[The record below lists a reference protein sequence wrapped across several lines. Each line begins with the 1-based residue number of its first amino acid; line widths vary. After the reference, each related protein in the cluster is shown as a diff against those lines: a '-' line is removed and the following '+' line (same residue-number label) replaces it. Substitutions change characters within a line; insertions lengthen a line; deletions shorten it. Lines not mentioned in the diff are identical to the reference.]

1 MGGDA
6 REVRPVMALVSA
18 RTITLSMTM
27 AASGTVMMVMGVL
40 VMADW
45 PSKIGMSGRTA
56 LLFGIPLCAMGQF
69 LYAAAAGLLCPDADP
84 RVTGF
89 FELTPWLALA
99 IALAG
104 VLI

>member
-1 MGGDA
+1 
-6 REVRPVMALVSA
+6 MASVSA
-18 RTITLSMTM
+18 RTMTLSMTM

-45 PSKIGMSGRTA
+45 PTKIGLSGRTA

-69 LYAAAAGLLCPDADP
+69 LYAAAADLLFPEADP

-89 FELTPWLALA
+89 CELAPWVVLV